1 MTTKSD
7 GATQAEGEDLA
18 ALIMR
23 VIDEN
28 PGLSQKAIADKSGI
42 PLATI
47 NAWVTRR
54 RGVSGRIDPDSL
66 RKLAAAL
73 PKTTVKQV
81 FEATGRR
88 APANLDEERERK
100 LLKLWRQMDAQ
111 QQRTVLDM
119 VEVMVRQPRGRA
131 VD

>member
-7 GATQAEGEDLA
+7 DASIQDEDLA
-18 ALIMR
+18 ALILR

-28 PGLSQKAIADKSGI
+28 PGLSQKGIAEKSGI

-54 RGVSGRIDPDSL
+54 RGTSGRIDPDQL
-66 RKLAAAL
+66 RKLATAL

-88 APANLDEERERK
+88 APANLDAEREK
-100 LLKLWRQMDAQ
+100 KMLKLWRQMDAQ
-111 QQRTVLDM
+111 QQRSILVM
-119 VEVMVRQPRGRA
+119 AEVMVRQPRGRA
-131 VD
+131 AE